1 MIASVRN
8 RLLALGVLWGLLLAA
23 VPALVMTD
31 PYRLSGLLVAS
42 LVCAALSGC
51 VGTLAAGRRAVRS
64 AARSGSAG
72 RSGLLAGFGTGA
84 SQGLVGGGV
93 AALIFWG
100 IMAVSISGFTL
111 QNPVELSVLMEPAV
125 FLGSF
130 FVALSVFLYTCVGGL
145 LLGPVFGT
153 LVNRTV
159 RTASVAGGK
168 DTEDN
173 AGGKEDLV
181 VR

>member
-1 MIASVRN
+1 MTASVRN
-8 RLLALGVLWGLLLAA
+8 RLLALGFLWGILLAT

-42 LVCAALSGC
+42 LVCAALRGC
-51 VGTLAAGRRAVRS
+51 VGTLAAGRRATLL
-64 AARSGSAG
+64 AARSGGAG
-72 RSGLLAGFGTGA
+72 RSSLLAGVGTGA

-111 QNPVELSVLMEPAV
+111 HNPVELSVLMEPDV

-130 FVALSVFLYTCVGGL
+130 FVALSVFLYVLVGGL

-159 RTASVAGGK
+159 RAR
-168 DTEDN
+168 
-173 AGGKEDLV
+173 GKEDLV

>member
-1 MIASVRN
+1 MTASVRN
-8 RLLALGVLWGLLLAA
+8 RLLTLGFLWGILLAA

-42 LVCAALSGC
+42 LVCAVLSGC
-51 VGTLAAGRRAVRS
+51 VGTLAAGRRAAHL
-64 AARSGSAG
+64 AARSGGAG
-72 RSGLLAGFGTGA
+72 RSSLLAGVRTGA
-84 SQGLVGGGV
+84 SQGLVGGGI

-111 QNPVELSVLMEPAV
+111 QNPIELSVLMEPDV

-130 FVALSVFLYTCVGGL
+130 FVALSVFLYTLVGGL

-159 RTASVAGGK
+159 RAGR
-168 DTEDN
+168 
-173 AGGKEDLV
+173 KEDLV

>member
-1 MIASVRN
+1 MTASVRN
-8 RLLALGVLWGLLLAA
+8 RLLALGFLWGILLAA

-31 PYRLSGLLVAS
+31 PYRLSGLLAS

-51 VGTLAAGRRAVRS
+51 VGTLAAGRRATLL
-64 AARSGSAG
+64 AARSGGAG
-72 RSGLLAGFGTGA
+72 RSSLLAGVGTGA

-111 QNPVELSVLMEPAV
+111 HNPVELSVLMEPDV

-130 FVALSVFLYTCVGGL
+130 FVALSVFLYVLVGGL

-159 RTASVAGGK
+159 RAR
-168 DTEDN
+168 
-173 AGGKEDLV
+173 GKEDLV

>member
-1 MIASVRN
+1 MTASVRN
-8 RLLALGVLWGLLLAA
+8 RLLALGFLWGILLAA

-42 LVCAALSGC
+42 LVCAVLSGC
-51 VGTLAAGRRAVRS
+51 VGTLEAGRRAALL
-64 AARSGSAG
+64 AARSRGTG
-72 RSGLLAGFGTGA
+72 RSSLLAGVGTGA
-84 SQGLVGGGV
+84 SQGLVGGGI

-111 QNPVELSVLMEPAV
+111 QNPVELSVLMEPDV

-130 FVALSVFLYTCVGGL
+130 FVALSVFLYVLVGGL

-159 RTASVAGGK
+159 RT
-168 DTEDN
+168 
-173 AGGKEDLV
+173 GGKEDLV